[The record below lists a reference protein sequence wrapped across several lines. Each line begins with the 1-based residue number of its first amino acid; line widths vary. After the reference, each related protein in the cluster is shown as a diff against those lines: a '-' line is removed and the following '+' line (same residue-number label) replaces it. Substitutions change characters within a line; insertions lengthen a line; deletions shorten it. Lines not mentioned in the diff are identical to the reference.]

1 MHFFFERDERVG
13 QRGQHPRRHT
23 VFAGEFDRA
32 DLQDLGAQRGHLEHF
47 LERHDRHAARFGHDA
62 RVGRVD
68 AVDVGVDQAFI
79 GLDRRRHGH
88 GRGIGTAAA
97 QRGDVAVGVHAL
109 EARHDDHA
117 AGVKV
122 GADARVV
129 DRGDA
134 GLGVG
139 RVGAHGHLPAGVAA
153 RGHAFGLQRDGQ
165 QAAAGLLAGG
175 GDHVELAAVRH
186 GRNLA
191 RQAQQAIGLAR
202 HGRRHHD
209 NLVACGVPLRDATRH
224 IPDALD
230 RAHRSTA
237 IFVNDEGH
245 LVLWLGT
252 RPKYVD
258 GQNLIF

>member
-1 MHFFFERDERVG
+1 MSGSVSEDSTRVG
-13 QRGQHPRRHT
+13 TRYLPANSTERICRTLEPSEAISSISSNDTTAMRRASGTTRGS
-23 VFAGEFDRA
+23 V
-32 DLQDLGAQRGHLEHF
+32 
-47 LERHDRHAARFGHDA
+47 
-62 RVGRVD
+62 VD

>member
-191 RQAQQAIGLAR
+191 PGPAGDWSRPPWPTAPRQHNWPA
-202 HGRRHHD
+202 
-209 NLVACGVPLRDATRH
+209 ACHFATR
-224 IPDALD
+224 
-230 RAHRSTA
+230 RATFLMRSTEP
-237 IFVNDEGH
+237 IEVPPY
-245 LVLWLGT
+245 L
-252 RPKYVD
+252 
-258 GQNLIF
+258 